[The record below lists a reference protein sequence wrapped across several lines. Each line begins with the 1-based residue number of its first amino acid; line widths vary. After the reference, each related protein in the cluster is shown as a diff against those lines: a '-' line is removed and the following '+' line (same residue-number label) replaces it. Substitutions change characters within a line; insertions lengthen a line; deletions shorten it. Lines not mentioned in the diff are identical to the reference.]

1 LEKTVDPNTLP
12 ENYKKDVL
20 AYVQA
25 HPGELINTRDAS
37 IFPCAP

>member
-37 IFPCAP
+37 ISAPA